1 MQMEQ
6 QAKEREETK
15 NLLEKEKLH
24 LSELEIERNEA
35 EEAKDKLLAN
45 FTDLQQTYEN
55 VSMLRP

>member
-55 VSMLRP
+55 VSMLRQ